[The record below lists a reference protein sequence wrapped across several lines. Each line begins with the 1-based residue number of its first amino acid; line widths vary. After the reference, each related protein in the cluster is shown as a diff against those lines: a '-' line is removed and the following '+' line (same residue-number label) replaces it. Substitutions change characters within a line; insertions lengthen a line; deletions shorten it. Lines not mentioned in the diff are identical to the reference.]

1 MEVNNNDTIS
11 GSEQPAGPSLA
22 SPRGHAA
29 APGGED
35 REAAEGLRQE
45 TGERSQLQP
54 SANLSLGELKL
65 NYHIRLDQTV
75 NFIYLKFS
83 RDLSSLSYPP

>member
-35 REAAEGLRQE
+35 REAAEGLREE
-45 TGERSQLQP
+45 TGELQ
-54 SANLSLGELKL
+54 SAANLSLEEL
-65 NYHIRLDQTV
+65 
-75 NFIYLKFS
+75 
-83 RDLSSLSYPP
+83 